1 MNNYLWLHVQLV
13 GLNNYCTVNLLH
25 WIWVMLNS
33 SLFYRGLILS
43 KYQLSIPT
51 VTQLYMQAV
60 EWVNINTTNEQTG
73 SGNWLF
79 LDMVISLYKQPD
91 NEHTDVTSWF
101 HRTIFIGFGN
111 YHVSIIS
118 KENMYSANIYSG
130 WKIIHIQRKS
140 VNSNE
145 PYVTPRVLY
154 PSQNKLH
161 YVSDFMTNFINR
173 NLLDMIQTSA
183 HICI

>member
-1 MNNYLWLHVQLV
+1 
-13 GLNNYCTVNLLH
+13 
-25 WIWVMLNS
+25 MLNS

-91 NEHTDVTSWF
+91 NEHTDVTS
-101 HRTIFIGFGN
+101 
-111 YHVSIIS
+111 
-118 KENMYSANIYSG
+118 
-130 WKIIHIQRKS
+130 
-140 VNSNE
+140 
-145 PYVTPRVLY
+145 
-154 PSQNKLH
+154 
-161 YVSDFMTNFINR
+161 
-173 NLLDMIQTSA
+173 
-183 HICI
+183 